1 MTAAGSSTV
10 RQLSGLLIFAA
21 IVAGGPPAS
30 ADPQVWRL
38 QGWETDFTKATVDF
52 TQIVSGGPPRDGIPP
67 IDSPRFEP
75 ALEVDAYA
83 DREPVIQLVFG
94 EAARAYPLSVLTW
107 HEIVNDTFA
116 GVPVAVTYCPL
127 CNASVV
133 FDRRFDGRILDFG
146 TTGLLRNSDLIMYDR
161 QTESWWQQFTGQG
174 IVGAHAGE
182 QLGFLPSRVV
192 SFGEFRQ
199 TYPDGEVLV
208 PADAAFRDYGRNPYV
223 NYDSRSAPYPL
234 YTGDL
239 PAQIDPLERVVVV
252 RRGGD
257 IVAITLAHLRDLGRI
272 EIDGV
277 SLEWTD
283 GMASA
288 LDSAAISRGRNVGSV
303 TATDRSGAPLVHDVT
318 FAFVLFAFHPNTTVH
333 TETGALELSASE

>member
-1 MTAAGSSTV
+1 M
-10 RQLSGLLIFAA
+10 RQLYGLLIFAA
-21 IVAGGPPAS
+21 IVAAGPPAS

-38 QGWETDFTKATVDF
+38 QGWETDFTKATVAF
-52 TQIVSGGPPRDGIPP
+52 SEIVSGGPPRDGIPP
-67 IDSPRFEP
+67 IDRPKFEP
-75 ALEVDAYA
+75 ALEVEAYA

-94 EAARAYPLSVLTW
+94 DVARAYPLSVLTW

-127 CNASVV
+127 CNASIV

-161 QTESWWQQFTGQG
+161 QTESWWQQFTGQA
-174 IVGAHAGE
+174 IVGRHAGAT
-182 QLGFLPSRVV
+182 LDFIPSRVV
-192 SFGEFRQ
+192 SFGEFRS
-199 TYPDGEVLV
+199 THPDGEVLV
-208 PADAAFRDYGRNPYV
+208 PADDAFRDYGRNPYV

-234 YTGDL
+234 YTGEL

-252 RRGGD
+252 RRD
-257 IVAITLAHLRDLGRI
+257 DDDVVAVTLAHLRNLGRV

-277 SLEWTD
+277 SLEWAE

-288 LDSAAISRGRNVGSV
+288 LDSPDISRGRDVGSV
-303 TATDRSGAPLVHDVT
+303 AVSDRSGEPLIHDVT
-318 FAFVLFAFHPNTTVH
+318 FAFVLFAFHPEATVL
-333 TETGALELSASE
+333 TETGRLELSAQD